1 MPSIYSRF
9 MEKEARQWRQ
19 IYKVRFDLILSVN
32 IFYSFF
38 EPTTGSSTFGIS
50 DQTWIRAR
58 GGRRSLPHFYSQ
70 NAQKFPL
77 YR

>member
-1 MPSIYSRF
+1 M
-9 MEKEARQWRQ
+9 AA
-19 IYKVRFDLILSVN
+19 DLQGSVQLYPSVN
-32 IFYSFF
+32 IF
-38 EPTTGSSTFGIS
+38 EPTIGSSTFGIS

-58 GGRRSLPHFYSQ
+58 GGRCPLPHFHSQ